1 MGQLSVKRQ
10 LLVLAMEKKKSHM
23 TIILSAWAGIDP
35 LANTYGP
42 VSEIILGSCSTKA
55 SVFHLIA

>member
-10 LLVLAMEKKKSHM
+10 LLVLAMEKKSHM